1 GNVRELG
8 NVIER
13 GAILARGEEITP
25 VDLPFKNQ
33 PAAQPVTEAS
43 GGSSA
48 LRLRDAERVQVGRAL
63 RQTGWNKSQAAGLLG
78 VTRKTL
84 DRKIKEFAITA
95 EDLLPPP

>member
-1 GNVRELG
+1 LG

-13 GAILARGEEITP
+13 GAILARGEEIMP
-25 VDLPFKNQ
+25 ADLPFKAPV
-33 PAAQPVTEAS
+33 PALGEAAV
-43 GGSSA
+43 GNSA

-84 DRKIKEFAITA
+84 DRKIKEFALTP
-95 EDLLPPP
+95 EDVISSP